1 MLSTYSSLLRIPGSK
16 AFAFAGLL
24 SRLPISMFNISVIL
38 MVQIQYASYEMAG
51 RIAAI
56 GVLVWAAQT
65 IPTARLTDRFGQA
78 AVMWP
83 LTVLHVVG
91 ATIAIWVGMAR
102 GPEWALIVGVV
113 LASLS
118 GPLGS
123 LTRARWSHIL
133 ESDKDIHTAF
143 ALEGVL
149 DEVLFIAGPALAT
162 ILATA
167 VWAPLGIVVA
177 ATAMVGGLAVLLPQR
192 STQPPTR
199 KETGGTG
206 LGVRIPPAI
215 IAVTLIALGIGT
227 MFGSFDISTVAFADE
242 QSHKAL
248 AGVALAIVSAGS
260 FVGGL
265 FYGSRHWQTP
275 LWKRTV
281 VGTLFLGLGFT
292 AISLSPNL
300 IVFMVIGFFAG
311 ATIAPSLTNTDT
323 TVQRVVKRD
332 QITEGMAWVR
342 IGMGGG
348 VALGAW
354 IAGVLIENHGAH
366 AGLYTSAGAGL
377 AAFGIAVLTIPMLR
391 KGTEGLDGDRSAH
404 DAPQPWDA
412 HDIDEFVEQPP
423 GVPFV

>member
-1 MLSTYSSLLRIPGSK
+1 VLSTYSTILEIPGSK

-38 MVQIQYASYEMAG
+38 MVQIQYDSYEMAG
-51 RIAAI
+51 RVAAV

-83 LTVLHVVG
+83 LTILHVVG
-91 ATIAIWVGMAR
+91 ASVAIWVGMTR
-102 GPEWALIVGVV
+102 GPEWALIIGVV

-133 ESDKDIHTAF
+133 KSDKDIHTAF

-149 DEVLFIAGPALAT
+149 DEVLFIAGPTLAT
-162 ILATA
+162 VLATA
-167 VWAPLGIVVA
+167 VWAPLGIIVA
-177 ATAMVGGLAVLLPQR
+177 ATAMVVGLAILLPQR

-199 KETGGTG
+199 KETGGVG
-206 LGVRIPPAI
+206 LGIHIPPAVL
-215 IAVTLIALGIGT
+215 AVTLIALGIGT

-242 QSHKAL
+242 QGHKAL
-248 AGVALAIVSAGS
+248 AGVALGIVSAGS

-265 FYGSRHWQTP
+265 FYGSRHWNTP

-281 VGTLFLGLGFT
+281 VGALALGVGFS

-300 IVFMVIGFFAG
+300 IVFAIVGFFAG
-311 ATIAPSLTNTDT
+311 ATISPSLTNTDT
-323 TVQRVVKRD
+323 VVQRVVKRD

-342 IGMGGG
+342 IGMGAG

-354 IAGVLIENHGAH
+354 IAGVLIETHGAH

-377 AAFGIAVLTIPMLR
+377 AAFGIAVLTIGMLR
-391 KGTEGLDGDRSAH
+391 KGTAELDDDPAAQ
-404 DAPQPWDA
+404 DAPLPWDA
-412 HDIDEFVEQPP
+412 NDIDGFVEQPP
-423 GVPFV
+423 GVPFI

>member
-1 MLSTYSSLLRIPGSK
+1 MLSTYSAILNLPGAK

-38 MVQIQYASYEMAG
+38 MVQIQYNSYEMAG
-51 RIAAI
+51 RVAAV
-56 GVLVWAAQT
+56 GVLVWALQT

-78 AVMWP
+78 AIMWP
-83 LTVLHVVG
+83 LTILHVAG
-91 ATIAIWVGMAR
+91 AALAIWTAMTH
-102 GPEWALIVGVV
+102 GPEWLLWVAV
-113 LASLS
+113 LFASVS

-133 ESDKDIHTAF
+133 ESDEDIHTAF

-149 DEVLFIAGPALAT
+149 DEILFIAGPALAT

-167 VWAPLGIVVA
+167 IWPPLGIVVA
-177 ATAMVGGLAVLLPQR
+177 ATAMVIGIAILLPQR
-192 STQPPTR
+192 DTQPPTR

-206 LGVRIPPAI
+206 LGLRIPPAI

-227 MFGSFDISTVAFADE
+227 MFGSFDISTVAFSDE
-242 QSHKAL
+242 QGHKAW
-248 AGVALAIVSAGS
+248 AGLLLGIVSAGS
-260 FVGGL
+260 FIGGL
-265 FYGSRHWQTP
+265 FYGSRRWKTP

-281 VGTLFLGLGFT
+281 IGALGLAVGFSV
-292 AISLSPNL
+292 ISLSTNL
-300 IVFMVIGFFAG
+300 LTFAIIGFFAG

-323 TVQRVVKRD
+323 VVQRVVKRD

-342 IGMGGG
+342 IGMGTG

-354 IAGVLIENHGAH
+354 LAGILVERAGAH
-366 AGLYTSAGAGL
+366 AGLYTTAGAAV

-391 KGTEGLDGDRSAH
+391 NGTERLDSDPTAE
-404 DAPQPWDA
+404 DAPTPDEVRTLE
-412 HDIDEFVEQPP
+412 EFVEQPP
-423 GVPFV
+423 LVPKV

>member
-1 MLSTYSSLLRIPGSK
+1 MLSTYSEILKIPGAK

-24 SRLPISMFNISVIL
+24 ARLPISMFNISVIL
-38 MVQIQYASYEMAG
+38 MVQIQYDSYEMAG
-51 RIAAI
+51 RVAAI
-56 GVLVWAAQT
+56 GVLVWALQT

-83 LTVLHVVG
+83 LTILHVTG
-91 ATIAIWVGMAR
+91 AILAIWTAMTQ
-102 GPEWALIVGVV
+102 GPEWMLWIAVV

-133 ESDKDIHTAF
+133 ESDDDIHTAF

-149 DEVLFIAGPALAT
+149 DEILFIGGPALAT
-162 ILATA
+162 VLATA
-167 VWAPLGIVVA
+167 IYPPLGIVVS
-177 ATAMVGGLAVLLPQR
+177 ATAMVVGIAILLPQR

-199 KETGGTG
+199 KETGGAG
-206 LGVRIPPAI
+206 LGIRIPPAI

-227 MFGSFDISTVAFADE
+227 MFGSFDISTVAFSDE
-242 QSHKAL
+242 QGHKAW
-248 AGVALAIVSAGS
+248 AGVLLGIVSAGS

-265 FYGSRHWQTP
+265 FYGSRRWKTP

-281 VGTLFLGLGFT
+281 IGALFLGLGFT

-300 IVFMVIGFFAG
+300 IVFAVIGFVAG
-311 ATIAPSLTNTDT
+311 ATIAPSLTNADT
-323 TVQRVVKRD
+323 VVQRVVKRD

-342 IGMGGG
+342 IGMGAG

-354 IAGVLIENHGAH
+354 IAGVLIERAGAH

-391 KGTEGLDGDRSAH
+391 HGTERLDHDPQAQ
-404 DAPQPWDA
+404 DAPSPNEV
-412 HDIDEFVEQPP
+412 HELDEYVEQPP
-423 GVPFV
+423 LGPKL